1 MLVPV
6 DNSDRGCVIVATVRA
21 MKKSTDPHLGV
32 DANGCLTE
40 RVTFGS
46 ETIVLH
52 HDDIPESDITLV
64 GGVPCTTAI
73 RTVIDIAAELRPA
86 ELETVMNDC
95 LDRGLFTID
104 EMRSHSATGL
114 IKFGQRWFSATT
126 GTWTQQDTLDAPLDF
141 ANANRYAYA
150 GDDPINAQD
159 PSGTSTLGCVAGI
172 IGLGGSAVAFIA
184 SLIAEFPT
192 VGLAT
197 AAVVGT
203 GLLTISAAGIV
214 ADQCL

>member
-1 MLVPV
+1 MPVPV
-6 DNSDRGCVIVATVRA
+6 DNSDRGCAIVATVRA

-40 RVTFGS
+40 RVTIGS

-52 HDDIPESDITLV
+52 HDDVPESDITLV

-104 EMRSHSATGL
+104 EMRSRLS
-114 IKFGQRWFSATT
+114 
-126 GTWTQQDTLDAPLDF
+126 
-141 ANANRYAYA
+141 
-150 GDDPINAQD
+150 DPDMARRH
-159 PSGTSTLGCVAGI
+159 GA
-172 IGLGGSAVAFIA
+172 
-184 SLIAEFPT
+184 
-192 VGLAT
+192 
-197 AAVVGT
+197 
-203 GLLTISAAGIV
+203 GLLRTLIDEQRGGARRWRS
-214 ADQCL
+214 

>member
-86 ELETVMNDC
+86 ELETVTNDC

-104 EMRSHSATGL
+104 EMRSRLSDPDMARGHL
-114 IKFGQRWFSATT
+114 VR
-126 GTWTQQDTLDAPLDF
+126 DARGVELEESGGFDGPDVG
-141 ANANRYAYA
+141 AEYA
-150 GDDPINAQD
+150 DDGGGEYEAD
-159 PSGTSTLGCVAGI
+159 VAG
-172 IGLGGSAVAFIA
+172 GAESVAELRDVTADGGGADEQFCGDLLVARTPG
-184 SLIAEFPT
+184 E
-192 VGLAT
+192 
-197 AAVVGT
+197 
-203 GLLTISAAGIV
+203 
-214 ADQCL
+214 